1 MDISIYFEPICRLD
15 IIDEVNPNR
24 GKIGDL
30 ITAFDESEY
39 FPELDKPGLALV
51 GINEDRQALLNTG
64 CGKAPDRVR
73 EKLYNL
79 YTPDVKLPLIDLGNI
94 RPGFKM
100 EDTFYAVQNTVAELV
115 KQNIVPIIIGGSQDL
130 TFANYLAYE
139 ILGQIVNLVVIDKEF
154 DLGSSEEPF
163 DSHSYTGKIILHK
176 PNYLFN
182 FTNIGYQTYYVDQD
196 AIRLMKNLFF
206 DVYRLGEIRSDL
218 QQTEPL
224 IRNADL
230 LSIDIS
236 AVKYSDAPGSAYT
249 SPNGFYGEEICQI
262 MRYAGLSDKLT
273 SVGIYEINPEF
284 DIQQQT
290 AHLAAQMIW
299 YFIDGYLNRFHEFPY
314 KDKDQY
320 VKYIVQIEGHG
331 DEIIFY
337 KSKRSDRW
345 WMEVNCPPDKQVKY
359 ARHYLIPCAYRDY
372 QIACENDIPDRW
384 WQAYQKLM

>member
-1 MDISIYFEPICRLD
+1 MDISIYFEPIRRLD
-15 IIDEVNPNR
+15 MIDEVNPNR

-30 ITAFDESEY
+30 VTVFDESDC

-51 GINEDRQALLNTG
+51 GINEDRQALRNTG

-79 YTPDVKLPLIDLGNI
+79 YAPTAKLPLIDLGNI

-100 EDTFYAVQNTVAELV
+100 EDTFFAVQNSVAELV
-115 KQNIVPIIIGGSQDL
+115 KQNIVPILLGGSQDL
-130 TFANYLAYE
+130 TFANYIAYE

-154 DLGSSEEPF
+154 DLGNSEESF
-163 DSHSYTGKIILHK
+163 DSRSYTGKIILHK

-182 FTNIGYQTYYVDQD
+182 YTNIGYQTYYVDQD

-206 DVYRLGEIRSDL
+206 DVYRLGEIRNDL
-218 QQTEPL
+218 LQTEPL

-273 SVGIYEINPEF
+273 SVGIYEINPDV
-284 DIQQQT
+284 DIHQQT

-320 VKYIVQIEGHG
+320 VKYIVRIEGHG

-345 WMEVNCPPDKQVKY
+345 WMEVNCPPDKQVRY
-359 ARHYLIPCAYRDY
+359 ARHYLVPCSYQDY